1 MKKYLN
7 LHFISTL
14 SSISLFLFTSIAH
27 LISGSPDVQLA
38 RRPCLE
44 CEMIKQVKWN
54 FFFWTK
60 FLLDLVRSKATFQ
73 TIVKNA
79 ESLYVLQGN
88 SMEVGGACGVCG
100 VLLWFHIL
108 RASKNYPVWFILR
121 TSKWELGGVI
131 YPSFFSAFSFGL
143 NFSSNLLGSKIKS
156 RNSMVTFIERWFH
169 LTHNQLVN
177 TCSLS

>member
-1 MKKYLN
+1 MN
-7 LHFISTL
+7 LHLISTI
-14 SSISLFLFTSIAH
+14 SSISLFLFTSTAH
-27 LISGSPDVQLA
+27 SISGSPDVQLA

-54 FFFWTK
+54 FFFWTT

-108 RASKNYPVWFILR
+108 RTSKYYPVWLILR
-121 TSKWELGGVI
+121 TSEWELGGVI
-131 YPSFFSAFSFGL
+131 YPSFSQPF
-143 NFSSNLLGSKIKS
+143 LLGWTSVLIFLETKNKS
-156 RNSMVTFIERWFH
+156 RDNSA
-169 LTHNQLVN
+169 LTVWI
-177 TCSLS
+177 